1 MSGSAEQMP
10 TIPEA
15 VAEAALAH
23 LVPDQVVRAY
33 QRAKF
38 MEMRRKLLDAWGDY
52 AEGHSNV
59 LRLVS

>member
-1 MSGSAEQMP
+1 MP

-23 LVPDQVVRAY
+23 SVPDAVVRAY

-38 MEMRRKLLDAWGDY
+38 MDLRRKLLDAWAAYCANDG
-52 AEGHSNV
+52 GNV
-59 LRLVS
+59 VRLASA